1 MPGRY
6 NLRKRGAQSTTWVK
20 DETLKQPDSESE
32 DEDYVPPSESEEE
45 EAADTE
51 DEEESE
57 DESEEEEMDSSSLRI
72 PKGAKVSVKLVG
84 QAGIGTVASGDSVW
98 ISGRVGC
105 SAQATRASTE
115 NHAAGW

>member
-57 DESEEEEMDSSSLRI
+57 DESEEDESEEQEAGKADLVVKPSASSKSAT
-72 PKGAKVSVKLVG
+72 KTAVVSGSSQGKS
-84 QAGIGTVASGDSVW
+84 TRGDHDGLSH
-98 ISGRVGC
+98 SRVC
-105 SAQATRASTE
+105 
-115 NHAAGW
+115 